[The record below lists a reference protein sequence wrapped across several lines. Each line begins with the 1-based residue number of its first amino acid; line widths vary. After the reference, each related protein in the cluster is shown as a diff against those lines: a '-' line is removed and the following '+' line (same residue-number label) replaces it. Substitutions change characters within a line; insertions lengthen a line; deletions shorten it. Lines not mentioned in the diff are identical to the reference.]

1 MRCVERFCGASGESI
16 SKEKSTCFCSPNTP
30 RSISAGITGV
40 LGFPLTQDLG
50 RYLGVPTLHEKTSAR
65 TYQGIVDRIEQKLTG
80 WKAKSLSL
88 AGRVTLA
95 QSVLTSIPAYVM
107 QTAVIPVTTCDA
119 IDRQIRNFV
128 WGSTDEA
135 RRVHLVSWDRICT
148 PKEDGGLGLKMAKFL
163 NRAYMTK
170 LSFIFFQ
177 EPDRLWVKVLQS
189 KYFKE
194 SAAEI
199 IDCVVGMLP
208 PKADSGEDLW
218 VWGGEAD
225 GRFSIKSAYNL
236 IYSHPGAL
244 NPQSW
249 KTIWSWKGPNRTR
262 LFLWLAIQEKLLTNS
277 ERLKRQMT
285 PLGTCG
291 FVDWLCRGLQSKD
304 GLLFRITCWQIWRA
318 RNERIFSNASALA
331 PSVAFRAAN
340 WSRTVVST
348 SQKNSNLLGVSRARQ
363 MVDVAWDP
371 GPEDW
376 VTCNSDGSADPA
388 TGKAAAGGLVRD
400 ANGKCLLAFTMNTG
414 NCSVTRAELRGA
426 VEGLR
431 RSWNAGFRKVIL
443 QLDSRA
449 AIAILTSGKDPGPLL
464 SPETADFKDLQSR
477 NWELVIKHVYRE
489 GNRAADFL
497 ASIGYD
503 YPFGSHSVSSLNC
516 NLGYFLRLD
525 CSGISEQRSIL
536 IND

>member
-1 MRCVERFCGASGESI
+1 MLLGSRAAIRNGRETPFWTACWVDRDIRLIDSFVGELEDCNLSETVADFANEDGQWNVA
-16 SKEKSTCFCSPNTP
+16 KL
-30 RSISAGITGV
+30 TGV
-40 LGFPLTQDLG
+40 LP
-50 RYLGVPTLHEKTSAR
+50 
-65 TYQGIVDRIEQKLTG
+65 
-80 WKAKSLSL
+80 
-88 AGRVTLA
+88 
-95 QSVLTSIPAYVM
+95 
-107 QTAVIPVTTCDA
+107 
-119 IDRQIRNFV
+119 
-128 WGSTDEA
+128 
-135 RRVHLVSWDRICT
+135 
-148 PKEDGGLGLKMAKFL
+148 
-163 NRAYMTK
+163 
-170 LSFIFFQ
+170 
-177 EPDRLWVKVLQS
+177 
-189 KYFKE
+189 
-194 SAAEI
+194 AEI

-285 PLGTCG
+285 PLGTCEFCHHPSESTAHVLRDCIFAAEVWDKIGAFDTSDNSWQGG

>member
-1 MRCVERFCGASGESI
+1 
-16 SKEKSTCFCSPNTP
+16 
-30 RSISAGITGV
+30 
-40 LGFPLTQDLG
+40 
-50 RYLGVPTLHEKTSAR
+50 
-65 TYQGIVDRIEQKLTG
+65 
-80 WKAKSLSL
+80 
-88 AGRVTLA
+88 
-95 QSVLTSIPAYVM
+95 
-107 QTAVIPVTTCDA
+107 
-119 IDRQIRNFV
+119 
-128 WGSTDEA
+128 
-135 RRVHLVSWDRICT
+135 
-148 PKEDGGLGLKMAKFL
+148 
-163 NRAYMTK
+163 
-170 LSFIFFQ
+170 
-177 EPDRLWVKVLQS
+177 
-189 KYFKE
+189 
-194 SAAEI
+194 
-199 IDCVVGMLP
+199 
-208 PKADSGEDLW
+208 
-218 VWGGEAD
+218 
-225 GRFSIKSAYNL
+225 
-236 IYSHPGAL
+236 
-244 NPQSW
+244 
-249 KTIWSWKGPNRTR
+249 
-262 LFLWLAIQEKLLTNS
+262 
-277 ERLKRQMT
+277 
-285 PLGTCG
+285 
-291 FVDWLCRGLQSKD
+291 
-304 GLLFRITCWQIWRA
+304 
-318 RNERIFSNASALA
+318 
-331 PSVAFRAAN
+331 
-340 WSRTVVST
+340 
-348 SQKNSNLLGVSRARQ
+348 